1 MSIKEHTVSVNGVN
15 IHYAES
21 GTGRLVI
28 FLHGFPE
35 FWYAWRR
42 QLEALGRTHHAVAVD
57 MRGYNLSSKP
67 GSTKHYK
74 AKEVVKDVIAL
85 ADRFGADKFSVVGH
99 DWGGVIAWRLASDH
113 PDRVEKLVVI
123 NAPHPAIMKRELLH
137 NSKQRRASS
146 YILFL
151 RLPGAAKL
159 LSASKFKLLRPILD
173 RGLRQGYFD
182 ENDVEEYLK
191 AWSQPGAMRG
201 SVSYY
206 KAIDMTSAFGKDG
219 EIDERR
225 IMVPTL
231 VIWGEGDR
239 YLLPGN
245 LDGLEAYVENL
256 TIRRIPDAS
265 HWIVHEK
272 PELVNDLIRDFIDT

>member
-1 MSIKEHTVSVNGVN
+1 MSIKEHTVSVNGIS

-42 QLEALGRTHHAVAVD
+42 QLQAFGRTHHAVAVD

-67 GSTKHYK
+67 ESTNQYK
-74 AKEVVKDVIAL
+74 AEEVAKDINAL
-85 ADRFGADKFSVVGH
+85 ADRFGADKFSIVGH
-99 DWGGVIAWRLASDH
+99 DWGGVIAWRLAGDYPH
-113 PDRVEKLVVI
+113 RVEKLVVI

-137 NSKQRRASS
+137 NAKQRRASS

-151 RLPGAAKL
+151 RLPGAADL
-159 LSASKFKLLRPILD
+159 LSAGYFKLLRPILD
-173 RGLRQGYFD
+173 RGLRQGYFE

-206 KAIDMTSAFGKDG
+206 KAIDVTSAFGKGG
-219 EIDERR
+219 EVDERR

-231 VIWGEGDR
+231 VIWGERDR

-256 TIRRIPDAS
+256 TIRRIPEAS

-272 PELVNDLIRDFIDT
+272 PELVNDLMRDSIDT